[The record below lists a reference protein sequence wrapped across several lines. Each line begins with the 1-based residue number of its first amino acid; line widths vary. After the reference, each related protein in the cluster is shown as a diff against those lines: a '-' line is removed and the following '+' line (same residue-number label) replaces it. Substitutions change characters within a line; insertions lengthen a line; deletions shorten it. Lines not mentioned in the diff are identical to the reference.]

1 MVEELWKKTLEQAA
15 SNIRERRTG
24 PRYSFVAGAE
34 FVDVQTNSRMPGRA
48 SDLDRGGCFIDTL
61 NPFPVGTALT
71 LRLTNENQSFRVQ
84 AEVAYVQMGMGM
96 GLSFTVAEA
105 EQLRILDGW
114 IAGLAG
120 PLALTRS
127 KPQPYQHPAARAELL
142 GEERAS
148 KLEPPSI
155 LKSLI
160 RKLVE
165 KRILSRIE
173 GAALVEGLPR

>member
-1 MVEELWKKTLEQAA
+1 MVEELWKKKLEQAA

-24 PRYSFVAGAE
+24 HRYNFVASAE
-34 FVDVQTNSRMPGRA
+34 VLEPQTNSRRPCRA

-61 NPFPVGTALT
+61 NPFPAGTALM

-84 AEVAYVQMGMGM
+84 AEVAYVQTGMGM

-105 EQLRILDGW
+105 EQLRILDCW

-120 PLALTRS
+120 PLALTRT
-127 KPQPYQHPAARAELL
+127 KPQSYQHPAARAELP
-142 GEERAS
+142 GAQRAS
-148 KLEPPSI
+148 ELEPPSI
-155 LKSLI
+155 LKALI

-165 KRILSRIE
+165 KRILSHIE
-173 GAALVEGLPR
+173 GAALVDDLPR

>member
-127 KPQPYQHPAARAELL
+127 STNSARSAHSC
-142 GEERAS
+142 GRTSSPPCNSVRAS
-148 KLEPPSI
+148 R
-155 LKSLI
+155 
-160 RKLVE
+160 RKCFSEYTV
-165 KRILSRIE
+165 II
-173 GAALVEGLPR
+173 GDTALL